1 MPGLCHPYGAGI
13 ECTCT
18 DSGQPVHCL
27 PILDYDQGVLG
38 EEEGDLY
45 HDGEYLVGQEELV
58 GRTAHRE
65 WTEVTLAAT
74 FLIIIILLFIA

>member
-38 EEEGDLY
+38 EGDFY
-45 HDGEYLVGQEELV
+45 HEGEYLVGQEELV

-65 WTEVTLAAT
+65 WTEVILAAT

>member
-38 EEEGDLY
+38 EGDLY
-45 HDGEYLVGQEELV
+45 HEGEYLVGQEEELV
-58 GRTAHRE
+58 GRTAHRD
-65 WTEVTLAAT
+65 WTEFIRAAIS
-74 FLIIIILLFIA
+74 LIIIILLFIA